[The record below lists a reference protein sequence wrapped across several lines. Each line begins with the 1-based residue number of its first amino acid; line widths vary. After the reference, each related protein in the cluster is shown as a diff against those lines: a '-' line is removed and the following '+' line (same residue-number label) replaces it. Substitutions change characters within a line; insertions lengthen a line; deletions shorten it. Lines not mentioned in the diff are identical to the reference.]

1 MEKKRKEQNRGFTV
15 IEMIVAL
22 SLGLLVLGLLGDLFL
37 SQARGYKN
45 QERKVNSQQGLRAA
59 LELMVRDLRG
69 AGYPGLS
76 PAFLA
81 DLGHWVPN
89 AFIPRFPLPV
99 ALSGVVTITSGGSQ
113 PDILSLITV
122 LSGETNPCQLAAEAR
137 TGDTRIELSLGS
149 SEAADQFNPWDIL
162 YLGKPAEYV
171 QIKEVRGR
179 SLIIDSDP
187 IQAGNQGLKKDYPLG
202 TEVGEISLVHYAVFN
217 ESNDPEG
224 RYHDPG
230 RPVIKRKV
238 NACGFEPLAEWVT
251 DMKVTAQTPERFSL
265 WLTAWPAESGPG
277 GAGGNPLP
285 ITLTTQVLKR
295 N

>member
-1 MEKKRKEQNRGFTV
+1 MEKRKEQNRGFTV
-15 IEMIVAL
+15 VEMIVAL

-45 QERKVNSQQGLRAA
+45 QERKINSQQGLRASM
-59 LELMVRDLRG
+59 ELMVRDLRG

-89 AFIPRFPLPV
+89 AFIPRAPLTV
-99 ALSGVVTITSGGSQ
+99 ALGGAVTITSGGSH
-113 PDILSLITV
+113 PDLLSLITV
-122 LSGETNPCQLAAEAR
+122 LSGETNPSRLAAEAR

-171 QIKEVRGR
+171 QVKEIRGR
-179 SLIIDSDP
+179 TLIVDSDP
-187 IQAGNQGLKKDYPLG
+187 LQTGNQGLKNDYPAG
-202 TEVGEISLVHYAVFN
+202 TEVGEVSLVHYAVFN

-230 RPVIKRKV
+230 RPVLKRKV
-238 NACGFEPLAEWVT
+238 NACGFEPLAEWIE
-251 DMKVTAQTPERFSL
+251 DMKITAQTPERFFL
-265 WLTAWPAESGPG
+265 RLTARPAESGPG
-277 GAGGNPLP
+277 ADGGNPHP
-285 ITLTTQVLKR
+285 ITLATQVLKR

>member
-1 MEKKRKEQNRGFTV
+1 MKERREKNRGFTV
-15 IEMIVAL
+15 IEMIV
-22 SLGLLVLGLLGDLFL
+22 SLFLGVLVLGLLGDLFL

-59 LELMVRDLRG
+59 MELVVRDLRG
-69 AGYPGLS
+69 AGYPGLP

-89 AFIPRFPLPV
+89 AFIPRAPLTV
-99 ALSGVVTITSGGSQ
+99 ALSGAVTVTSGGSQ
-113 PDILSLITV
+113 PDLLSLITV
-122 LSGETNPCQLAAEAR
+122 LSGETNPCLLAAEAR

-171 QIKEVRGR
+171 QIKEIRGR
-179 SLIIDSDP
+179 TLIVDGDP
-187 IQAGNQGLKKDYPLG
+187 VQAGNQGLKNDYPAG

-217 ESNDPEG
+217 DSNDPEG
-224 RYHDPG
+224 RYHDRG
-230 RPVIKRKV
+230 RPVLKRKV
-238 NACGFEPLAEWVT
+238 NACGFEPLAEWIEN
-251 DMKVTAQTPERFSL
+251 MKITARTPERFFL
-265 WLTAWPAESGPG
+265 WLTAWPAESGAAADG
-277 GAGGNPLP
+277 GHPQPL
-285 ITLTTQVLKR
+285 TLATQVLKR